1 MLRKIIYLLV
11 GGFVVISIAVAV
23 IPQITSITVSSNVS
37 EIPAVAAVG
46 LNMAKWLIPL
56 GVGFL
61 VVMLG
66 ISAFSGRRGRRGRG
80 RRR

>member
-1 MLRKIIYLLV
+1 MRKIVYLLV
-11 GGFVVISIAVAV
+11 GGFVILSIAVAV
-23 IPQITSITVSSNVS
+23 IPQITSITVSDNVS
-37 EIPAVAAVG
+37 QIPAVAAVG

-66 ISAFSGRRGRRGRG
+66 IGAFSSRRRGRRR
-80 RRR
+80 

>member
-1 MLRKIIYLLV
+1 VLRKIIYLLV

-23 IPQITSITVSSNVS
+23 IPQITTITVSDNTSQ
-37 EIPAVAAVG
+37 IPAVAAVG

-61 VVMLG
+61 VVMMG
-66 ISAFSGRRGRRGRG
+66 IGAFATRRRRRGRR
-80 RRR
+80 